1 MKKGNLY
8 IFSGPS
14 GIGKD
19 TVLKE
24 VLKRDENVVLS
35 ISSVTR
41 DMREGEK
48 QGEKYNWNLQNFA

>member
-48 QGEKYNWNLQNFA
+48 QGEKYNFNGDF